1 MTKDEIK
8 HINWMYNRLTSV
20 HKESSNIDYMIRF
33 KEIIDKQLTLCGVSN
48 CNGVK
53 DPNIVKTYAL
63 ITRKDGLTDVWCE
76 GKCLGEG
83 LDTDGINKLNL

>member
-1 MTKDEIK
+1 MERPNKEDYDFNDVFEGVRYAKDMNNYADKLEEQL
-8 HINWMYNRLTSV
+8 RLYV
-20 HKESSNIDYMIRF
+20 
-33 KEIIDKQLTLCGVSN
+33 VSN

-53 DPNIVKTYAL
+53 DSNIVKTYAL
-63 ITRKDGLTDVWCE
+63 ITRRNGLTDVWCE